1 MGQRIKVKFLKNYIA
16 PTGAGIGGQK
26 DAYKV
31 FPVTDQLQALIND
44 GTLEVVGNTE
54 AATRETAVVEP
65 PEATGA
71 AEVKSGKAQHTKK
84 AKKKTAAE

>member
-1 MGQRIKVKFLKNYIA
+1 MGQRIKVKFTKNYIA
-16 PTGAGIGGQK
+16 PVGAGIAGQK
-26 DAYKV
+26 DSYKV
-31 FPVTDQLQALIND
+31 LAVTDQLQALIDD

-71 AEVKSGKAQHTKK
+71 ANVSGKAQHKK
-84 AKKKTAAE
+84 KSKKKTG